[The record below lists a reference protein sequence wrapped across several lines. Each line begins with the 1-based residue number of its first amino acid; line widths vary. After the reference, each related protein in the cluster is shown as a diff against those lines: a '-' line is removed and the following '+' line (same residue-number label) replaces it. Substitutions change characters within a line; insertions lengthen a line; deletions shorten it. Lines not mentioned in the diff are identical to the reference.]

1 MHTTQQGVAPRIG
14 LTMRI
19 VEAPDYAEPRDAI
32 AQDWP
37 RFLKVAL
44 PDAHWLFIPNLGAED
59 TVRFCESWNI
69 NRLIVTG
76 GQDLGEAP
84 LRDETETELL
94 NWAERGRLPVI
105 GICRGMQLMA
115 ARAGTPCGRVEGH
128 VAKRHYVNGE
138 IGREVNSYH
147 KKAIYDCPDGFVATA
162 RAGDGTIEAMRH
174 TYLPWSGWMWH
185 PEREDSPAGEDVQ
198 TLQKVFL

>member
-1 MHTTQQGVAPRIG
+1 MVDASPRIG

-19 VEAPDYAEPRDAI
+19 VEATGYVEPRDAI

-37 RFLKVAL
+37 RFLKIAL
-44 PDAHWLFIPNLGAED
+44 PDVPWLFIPNLGAHEA
-59 TVRFCESWNI
+59 VKFCERWNI

-76 GQDLGEAP
+76 GQDIGHAA

-94 NWAERGRLPVI
+94 TWAERGNHPVL

-115 ARAGTPCGRVEGH
+115 ARAGTSCHHVKGH
-128 VAKRHYVNGE
+128 VSTRHHVNGT

-147 KKAIYDCPDGFVATA
+147 NQAIYDCPDGFVVTA
-162 RAGDGTIEAMRH
+162 RADDGTIEAIHH
-174 TYLPWSGWMWH
+174 TSLPWYGCMWH
-185 PEREDSPAGEDVQ
+185 PEREDPPACADVQ
-198 TLQKVFL
+198 ELKKVLL

>member
-1 MHTTQQGVAPRIG
+1 MLDAAPRIG

-19 VEAPDYAEPRDAI
+19 VDAPGYVEPRDAI

-37 RFLKVAL
+37 RFLKIAL
-44 PDAHWLFIPNLGAED
+44 PDVPWLFIPNLGAQD
-59 TVRFCESWNI
+59 AVKFCESWNI

-76 GQDLGEAP
+76 GQDIGQAA

-94 NWAERGRLPVI
+94 NWAERCKFPVL

-115 ARAGTPCGRVEGH
+115 ARAGTPCHQVKGH
-128 VAKRHYVNGE
+128 VSTRHHVNGT

-147 KKAIYDCPDGFVATA
+147 NQAICDCPDGFVVTA
-162 RAGDGTIEAMRH
+162 RADDGTIEAMRH
-174 TYLPWSGWMWH
+174 TSLPWSGWMWH
-185 PEREDSPAGEDVQ
+185 PEREDPPARADAQE
-198 TLQKVFL
+198 LKKVLL

>member
-1 MHTTQQGVAPRIG
+1 MADATPRIG

-19 VEAPDYAEPRDAI
+19 VEASGYAEQRDAI

-44 PDAHWLFIPNLGAED
+44 PDVPWLFIPNLGAED
-59 TVRFCESWNI
+59 TVGFCESWNI

-76 GQDLGEAP
+76 GQDIGEAP
-84 LRDETETELL
+84 LRDETEAELL
-94 NWAERGRLPVI
+94 NWAERGRHPVL

-115 ARAGTPCGRVEGH
+115 AREGTACRRVEGH
-128 VAKRHYVNGE
+128 VATRHLLYGE

-147 KKAIYDCPDGFVATA
+147 NQAICDCPYGFVATA
-162 RAGDGTIEAMRH
+162 HAGDDTIEAMRH
-174 TYLPWSGWMWH
+174 TSLPWSGWMWH
-185 PEREDSPAGEDVQ
+185 PEREDPPAREDVQ
-198 TLQKVFL
+198 AVQKVLL